1 MFHYMFCI
9 MGKIFKRPERANM
22 RPKIYGIVV
31 RNARIIVPVILCKN
45 SELSPLAAIRAKE
58 M

>member
-1 MFHYMFCI
+1 MFCI

-31 RNARIIVPVILCKN
+31 RNARIMVPVILCKN